1 VDIVNG
7 ITILYYENP
16 ALSQE
21 LSVNHQ
27 PAVAVV
33 CFVCWTYAASFSLD
47 VDLALI
53 RRVVLIRLPIDARIV
68 ALVLLPLQKVLLLFT
83 LSPTLL
89 GDNLSKWWQA
99 GQHVSPRTFFIGTI
113 MSSFKPL
120 LSPHDF
126 PQNFGCLPLTS
137 TRLRST
143 VPHTLC

>member
-1 VDIVNG
+1 M
-7 ITILYYENP
+7 
-16 ALSQE
+16 
-21 LSVNHQ
+21 NHQ

-89 GDNLSKWWQA
+89 GDNLSNGGRQ
-99 GQHVSPRTFFIGTI
+99 VSVYHPARFF
-113 MSSFKPL
+113 SVL
-120 LSPHDF
+120 Y
-126 PQNFGCLPLTS
+126 
-137 TRLRST
+137 
-143 VPHTLC
+143 